1 MYINATGFYIPTQ
14 RIDNAYFFPI
24 NGLSDEWIVKRT
36 GIHTARA
43 PPRMKTRTRWLSPLS
58 AMLSPLCPM
67 TSRM

>member
-24 NGLSDEWIVKRT
+24 NGLSDEWMRET
-36 GIHTARA
+36 HRHPHARA